1 MKNVNL
7 GVDIAKDWFDACILI
22 ENSRYVKKFANSAA
36 GFARFRDWVHSFECD
51 RYNLVFEPTGR
62 YGEALVTF
70 ILELPKIRV
79 VRADIRRFRR
89 FAQSL
94 QPDLKSDYS
103 DAFALAMFAK
113 ERSANCPEH
122 RLPSPI
128 QLELRDIQMCLRS
141 LEKRSVAVQNQ
152 LKCGLRSDAVRHVLS
167 AEAERINAEYDEIFA
182 LACSRIDADLA
193 LREDKRLL
201 LSIPGI
207 GEKTAIILLSLIDFR
222 KFPTSRSL
230 AKFLGLT
237 PRKWESG
244 SSIKARG
251 SISKAGNKYV
261 RNALLFPAMAAMQHN
276 AVLRPFCERL
286 TSAGKPGALVRT
298 AVIRK
303 LVTIAWS
310 LIHNRRPFSEEFE
323 TA

>member
-1 MKNVNL
+1 M
-7 GVDIAKDWFDACILI
+7 
-22 ENSRYVKKFANSAA
+22 
-36 GFARFRDWVHSFECD
+36 
-51 RYNLVFEPTGR
+51 
-62 YGEALVTF
+62 
-70 ILELPKIRV
+70 
-79 VRADIRRFRR
+79 
-89 FAQSL
+89 
-94 QPDLKSDYS
+94 
-103 DAFALAMFAK
+103 
-113 ERSANCPEH
+113 
-122 RLPSPI
+122 
-128 QLELRDIQMCLRS
+128 
-141 LEKRSVAVQNQ
+141 QNQ

-276 AVLRPFCERL
+276 AVC
-286 TSAGKPGALVRT
+286 GAFANDLPLLANQARWY
-298 AVIRK
+298 A
-303 LVTIAWS
+303 LQ
-310 LIHNRRPFSEEFE
+310 
-323 TA
+323 